1 MWNST
6 RKCTNLD
13 CEWNFNRLFHLSTA
27 TRWQIL
33 LSFSSAKAYK
43 HLAINVSI
51 WHVCSGDRAKQWSHQ
66 DILARGENFIAS
78 VLKAFKLKLFL
89 SQRSGSPIPIEYLP
103 AENSMSSKV
112 RLMILYQGRPT
123 TTIAVGD
130 PLTFRL
136 ESQDGYNHIN
146 DIFATNVVAR
156 DPYSGRSV
164 QLIDRYGLVNCL

>member
-1 MWNST
+1 MA
-6 RKCTNLD
+6 
-13 CEWNFNRLFHLSTA
+13 NR
-27 TRWQIL
+27 IL
-33 LSFSSAKAYK
+33 LILIKSKSS
-43 HLAINVSI
+43 S
-51 WHVCSGDRAKQWSHQ
+51 SS
-66 DILARGENFIAS
+66 
-78 VLKAFKLKLFL
+78 
-89 SQRSGSPIPIEYLP
+89 SGSPVPIEYLP

-136 ESQDGYNHIN
+136 ESQDGYSHIN

-164 QLIDRYGLVNCL
+164 QLIDRYG

>member
-1 MWNST
+1 MPQFIFM
-6 RKCTNLD
+6 KQLITN
-13 CEWNFNRLFHLSTA
+13 
-27 TRWQIL
+27 I
-33 LSFSSAKAYK
+33 
-43 HLAINVSI
+43 
-51 WHVCSGDRAKQWSHQ
+51 
-66 DILARGENFIAS
+66 NFIY
-78 VLKAFKLKLFL
+78 KL
-89 SQRSGSPIPIEYLP
+89 RSGSPIPIEYLP

-164 QLIDRYGLVNCL
+164 QLIDRYG